1 MRRTTRRTTARTTQT
16 TVRSRAAR
24 IAAALAAL
32 ALALALAGD
41 AAACPA
47 CFGETDDQMAD
58 GARWSIAFLGALVYL
73 LIGGGLAMVLVLRRR
88 VRRLQDPRRGL
99 RLVHP
104 GTPS

>member
-1 MRRTTRRTTARTTQT
+1 MTTMRRARRGTRTPGTRWA
-16 TVRSRAAR
+16 
-24 IAAALAAL
+24 AAALAAF
-32 ALALALAGD
+32 ALVLVFAAD

-47 CFGETDDQMAD
+47 CFGETDDAMTD

-73 LIGGGLAMVLVLRRR
+73 LIGGGLAVVLALRRR

>member
-1 MRRTTRRTTARTTQT
+1 MRRTTKRT
-16 TVRSRAAR
+16 R

-32 ALALALAGD
+32 AVALLVFAGD

-47 CFGETDDQMAD
+47 CFSDTDDPVSD